1 MPKKGF
7 CNGKRC
13 LVKGISNNLLI
24 LTPLDSNGPD
34 ILVPSDDLASVDFFD
49 DFDDLASVDFFDP
62 SDDDFFDPF
71 DDLGTHLPIF
81 AGRASGV

>member
-1 MPKKGF
+1 LA
-7 CNGKRC
+7 
-13 LVKGISNNLLI
+13 LV
-24 LTPLDSNGPD
+24 DF
-34 ILVPSDDLASVDFFD
+34 LVPSDDLASVD